1 MVTGHD
7 AKACRRGQ
15 RDLGPPVL
23 PDADT
28 GEGGGAGLRLWMAV
42 RSDDAPFGRDTLLRR
57 VHGQVAM
64 MLIDG
69 VAVLLV
75 QRRHPAAPAAVWKH
89 SALRID
95 VLGRLRRAA
104 RPSAVTACAERGQ
117 ADVAIGRLKAVN
129 GRVGPWRSD
138 QRLSLRK
145 LHAYGSSWMSPIDP
159 NPPGG
164 FLQSCPMLSPRFS
177 RFASTERPFVTS
189 HTRPLPVLRDSPL
202 RSQVSTTSACH
213 RAQPVGQTSPADQWW
228 NWITHSSHRIH
239 RRGQAEARF
248 HYFGSIQAPVFT
260 EAPTGQQDPDRHP
273 SRAVVACRYTGR
285 RQAKQL
291 GRHHWS

>member
-159 NPPGG
+159 NPPDG
-164 FLQSCPMLSPRFS
+164 FLQSCPMLSPRLL
-177 RFASTERPFVTS
+177 RFASTERLFVTS
-189 HTRPLPVLRDSPL
+189 HTRLVPDVGHRRLSGI
-202 RSQVSTTSACH
+202 SSGQSCHH
-213 RAQPVGQTSPADQWW
+213 RARRSGLRYPDAT
-228 NWITHSSHRIH
+228 ITC
-239 RRGQAEARF
+239 A
-248 HYFGSIQAPVFT
+248 
-260 EAPTGQQDPDRHP
+260 
-273 SRAVVACRYTGR
+273 
-285 RQAKQL
+285 
-291 GRHHWS
+291 